1 MTPPTA
7 GLAEQLEAA
16 RKMLLALEVTAAQ
29 LKELVERTRQAL
41 DEAGELVAAGSAFP
55 DPWQVPELD

>member
-1 MTPPTA
+1 MTPSTA

-29 LKELVERTRQAL
+29 LKELAEHTRRTL
-41 DEAGELVAAGSAFP
+41 DEAAELVAAGSAQP
-55 DPWQVPELD
+55 DPWQVPDPD